1 MKPIPFPEQTIVW
14 AKDQPP
20 YRPLPAYTDE
30 RETISLWAMSL
41 GERLR
46 VLWTGRLWLRQ
57 QNFGQP
63 LQPQL
68 PSTTTPFGATP
79 TEGRDG

>member
-1 MKPIPFPEQTIVW
+1 MAKPVEFPEQTIVW

-30 RETISLWAMSL
+30 RETISLWAL
-41 GERLR
+41 TWRERFR
-46 VLWTGRLWLRQ
+46 VLFTGKVWLRQ
-57 QNFGQP
+57 MNFGGA

-68 PSTTTPFGATP
+68 IEFESPFAP
-79 TEGRDG
+79 TESETKR